1 MTRTHSL
8 VAILT
13 LGLSLPAL
21 AAFAPPPPVPSAAQN
36 QGKNGFDVGQKV
48 QSFVLRD
55 TEGKE
60 HDLQKYLDENKIV
73 VLEWFNPDCPFV
85 KMHHASSR
93 NMAKT
98 YEFAREHGVV
108 WLAINSGAP
117 GKQGTGLERNRK
129 AKEEYKIPY
138 PILLDESGKVGRM
151 FGAKTTPDMRII
163 SGNGVLVYRGAIDNG
178 GTREGRR
185 LPMKDRINYVIEALK
200 AHLAGE
206 TVTPARTRPY
216 GCSVKY

>member
-1 MTRTHSL
+1 MKRANRLLAVLALGISSL
-8 VAILT
+8 
-13 LGLSLPAL
+13 AL
-21 AAFAPPPPVPSAAQN
+21 AAAPPPAPGAAQN
-36 QGKNGFDVGQKV
+36 RDGFDVGQKV
-48 QSFVLRD
+48 QPFVLRD

-60 HDLQKYLDENKIV
+60 HDLQKYLDEGKVV

-85 KMHHASSR
+85 KMHHTGER
-93 NMAKT
+93 NMSRT
-98 YEFAREHGVV
+98 YAFAREHGVV

-117 GKQGTGLERNRK
+117 GKQGAGLDRNRR
-129 AKEEYKIPY
+129 AKEEYKIAY

-163 SGNGVLVYRGAIDNG
+163 SKDGILVYRGAIDNG

-185 LPMKDRINYVIEALK
+185 LPMAERTNYVIEALK

-206 TVTPARTRPY
+206 TVKQAKTRPY